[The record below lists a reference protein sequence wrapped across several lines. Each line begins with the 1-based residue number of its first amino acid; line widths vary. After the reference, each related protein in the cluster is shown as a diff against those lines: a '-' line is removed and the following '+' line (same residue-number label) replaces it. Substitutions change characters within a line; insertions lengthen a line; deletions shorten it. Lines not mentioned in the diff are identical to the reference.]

1 MIIHLK
7 LTIDNNYIFVNNFQH
22 NCHFFICKNWQNMTI
37 KFEEA
42 KILRFL
48 IFTLIFFLNFCV
60 GECRNFVFVASSSQ
74 SMNFSDPAH
83 RVAESIA
90 WAVENI
96 PADDEVGIIYF
107 NNTSHIQKNLSKNS
121 SAQNTNLNTN
131 YSGLSNAGDAMITAV
146 DMLTQ
151 KFDEEKSIIFI
162 GNGEIL
168 CENSARTL
176 QSEDNFINALNQ
188 AKWQN
193 ISVYILN
200 LRYNGDPKN
209 FRSFSNYAKEIPIP
223 HTELFTTL
231 RTILHNDF
239 NTPHLNLFEKI
250 HNEKT
255 LSVEIPVIA
264 TDDLKLFLIS
274 SNAGKADST
283 NAEKKFDG
291 NFVKTF
297 EIHHQTAE
305 NFNLNLNFPAQTA
318 ITLDAIAE
326 VEGTLQKDI
335 FFNEL
340 ELILRN
346 LDGTKILS
354 DKFFEDKPIR
364 AKINGKIFDAK
375 ISDGE
380 IKIDLSDEDKNISLQ
395 KVYFE
400 DVGIIFKGDDTAEL
414 VLSDHR
420 YLPYIL
426 AGLAILAILLLA
438 LRKRKVVEKTK
449 EVSQE
454 KISVLP
460 RPVPEKT
467 PPVKVEPVEIRKR
480 VSYNG
485 KFIIYFTRHAGVEE
499 IEPREFNLFRETTDK
514 INLQEILKKCE
525 VEEEFLGAENI
536 FISPSKKG
544 IFLINDSDCT
554 ILKRNN
560 LVEKGRQTELFYNDS
575 ISISSENESS
585 EFIMMY
591 KSLKPS

>member
-1 MIIHLK
+1 
-7 LTIDNNYIFVNNFQH
+7 
-22 NCHFFICKNWQNMTI
+22 MTK

-60 GECRNFVFVASSSQ
+60 GECKNFVFVASSSQ

-83 RVAESIA
+83 RVPESIA
-90 WAVENI
+90 WAVENVS
-96 PADDEVGIIYF
+96 DNDEVGIVYF
-107 NNTSHIQKNLSKNS
+107 NDTVYVQRNLSKNS
-121 SAQNTNLNTN
+121 SEQDKIFTAN
-131 YSGLSNAGDAMITAV
+131 YSGRSNAGDAMLTAV

-162 GNGEIL
+162 GNGEFF
-168 CENSARTL
+168 CGDSTRTL
-176 QSEDNFINALNQ
+176 HSIKNFQNALEQ

-209 FRSFSNYAKEIPIP
+209 FQSFANFAKEIPIP

-231 RTILHNDF
+231 RTIMHNDF

-250 HNEKT
+250 YNEKN
-255 LSVEIPVIA
+255 LSVEIPVDSAKNI
-264 TDDLKLFLIS
+264 KFFLIS
-274 SNAGKADST
+274 SNAGKADSS
-283 NAEKKFDG
+283 NVSEKFDG

-297 EIHHQTAE
+297 EMAPQTE
-305 NFNLNLNFPAQTA
+305 KNLKLNLDFPEQTA

-326 VEGTLQKDI
+326 IEGTLQKNT
-335 FFNEL
+335 FFGEL
-340 ELILRN
+340 ELTPYE
-346 LDGTKILS
+346 LDGNKILF

-364 AKINGKIFDAK
+364 VKINDKILDAK

-380 IKIDLSDEDKNISLQ
+380 IKIDVSDEGDHISLQ

-414 VLSDHR
+414 DISGSG

-426 AGLAILAILLLA
+426 ASLAILVILLLA
-438 LRKRKVVEKTK
+438 LRKKKVYENTK
-449 EVSQE
+449 EVPQE

-460 RPVPEKT
+460 KPVPEKISVI
-467 PPVKVEPVEIRKR
+467 PKPAIELKK

-485 KFIIYFTRHAGVEE
+485 KFVIYFTRHAGVDE
-499 IEPREFNLFRETTDK
+499 IEPREFNLFRETTDRLT
-514 INLQEILKKCE
+514 LQEILKNCG

-575 ISISSENESS
+575 INISSENESS
-585 EFIMMY
+585 EFILMY